1 MMRTA
6 AIGFSVVSAL
16 AAAANPAFADGR
28 EIQIINQ
35 TGFEI
40 IEFYSAYKD
49 ETDWGANLLT
59 DQPIGGDDERLLDLE
74 DGSGYCLY
82 SFRVIFDDG
91 EELISDDINICD
103 LSTFTYY

>member
-1 MMRTA
+1 MKRIA
-6 AIGFSVVSAL
+6 AIGYGLATAL
-16 AAAANPAFADGR
+16 AVAANPANADGR
-28 EIQIINQ
+28 EMQIVNQ

-40 IEFYSAYKD
+40 IEFYSSYKD
-49 ETDWGANLLT
+49 EVDWGANLLT